1 MMNRRGL
8 LRILG
13 SGVAAGATVNPKE
26 IVAEAM
32 SKGGLASGVACL
44 GNDPSVGDVVPG
56 PHPNDPVDDLLSSF
70 WDHNEARHQAASLMP
85 SHIACKKSWS
95 PAFKQ
100 SEAVKE
106 YKALIDARRH
116 LERNRSIAEKIA
128 KKLGFG

>member
-13 SGVAAGATVNPKE
+13 SGVAASATVNPKE

-32 SKGGLASGVACL
+32 SKSGLAAGVAGL
-44 GNDPSVGDVVPG
+44 GNDPSGEAGMPG
-56 PHPNDPVDDLLSSF
+56 PPHDPVDDLLSSF

-85 SHIACKKSWS
+85 AHIACKKSWS

-100 SEAVKE
+100 SEAFKE

-116 LERNRSIAEKIA
+116 LERNRSIAARVA